1 MKTILHIIRKE
12 FLQLR
17 RDPKMFPILF
27 IAPIVQFIFL
37 GYAANLDV
45 KSIPLV
51 VYDMDRSKNSRD
63 FINHYTN
70 SEYFQLIGTCDH
82 MEEINDWIDKGKANM
97 AVLIPVGFEQN
108 LSAGKKTE
116 IQIISDGAESNS
128 ATIGLNYATMI
139 ALRYSQQI
147 LLKKLLLIHSNQID
161 VIDYQSRIWYNP
173 ELKSRYF
180 MIPGILAMLLMVM
193 TMMLTSLGIVKE
205 KEIGTMEQLIVTPI
219 KSYQLIL
226 GKLFPF
232 VIIGII
238 DIIMVITLSI
248 LWFNIVIKG
257 SILLL
262 FVLSIAFLLTTLGL
276 GLFIS
281 TVSRTQQQAMMT
293 AIFFFMMPMMFFSGF
308 IFPIENMPKII
319 QYISYFLPLRYY
331 FVIIRGIYLKGTG
344 IMELWDETG
353 ALLLF
358 GILIMALS
366 ITKFNKK
373 LD

>member
-1 MKTILHIIRKE
+1 
-12 FLQLR
+12 
-17 RDPKMFPILF
+17 
-27 IAPIVQFIFL
+27 
-37 GYAANLDV
+37 
-45 KSIPLV
+45 
-51 VYDMDRSKNSRD
+51 
-63 FINHYTN
+63 
-70 SEYFQLIGTCDH
+70 
-82 MEEINDWIDKGKANM
+82 
-97 AVLIPVGFEQN
+97 
-108 LSAGKKTE
+108 
-116 IQIISDGAESNS
+116 
-128 ATIGLNYATMI
+128 
-139 ALRYSQQI
+139 
-147 LLKKLLLIHSNQID
+147 
-161 VIDYQSRIWYNP
+161 
-173 ELKSRYF
+173 
-180 MIPGILAMLLMVM
+180 
-193 TMMLTSLGIVKE
+193 
-205 KEIGTMEQLIVTPI
+205 
-219 KSYQLIL
+219 
-226 GKLFPF
+226 
-232 VIIGII
+232 
-238 DIIMVITLSI
+238 MVITLSI